1 MQTFQGIGC
10 AIYTFAAL
18 KYSNFNFGLISFTNE
33 QCLYSLTLCG
43 QYWNF
48 FLFLYPVLWQLLID
62 MWDSLPSSIS
72 SISIIHIRI
81 PGYIICNTSCTKW
94 VLKYELIDFRCIAF
108 LTCCINQS
116 KPIFPFPF
124 LKYTS
129 WLSTYLLKL
138 FYNNL

>member
-43 QYWNF
+43 QNWNF
-48 FLFLYPVLWQLLID
+48 FSFSVPRTMSITDRHVRFIQVLVALV
-62 MWDSLPSSIS
+62 SYN
-72 SISIIHIRI
+72 IRI
-81 PGYIICNTSCTKW
+81 PVYIICNTSCTKL

-116 KPIFPFPF
+116 KSIFPFLF

-129 WLSTYLLKL
+129 
-138 FYNNL
+138 